1 MDGSTPMLTQA
12 TLVKLK
18 GPENKPNINKK
29 TKAGEWEGGVLFGK
43 SEMGGVREAEC
54 KYDQNALP
62 TCMK

>member
-29 TKAGEWEGGVLFGK
+29 SKAGEWEGGVLFGK
-43 SEMGGVREAEC
+43 SEMGGGKRSWVRI
-54 KYDQNALP
+54 
-62 TCMK
+62 